1 MSQPSQLE
9 DVFRYV
15 DQRRDELLHR
25 LIAYASQPSVSA
37 TGEGVAE
44 AAELARRACEGAGL
58 PARVLPTGGS
68 PVVLGVGPQ
77 LPGRPTVLVYGHYD
91 VQPPD
96 PVEAWLSPPF
106 RPTLRNGRL
115 YGRGTGD
122 NKGQHLAQIL
132 GMEALRAR
140 GGELPCNVKVLLDG
154 EEEVGSPNLPAFV
167 DGHREE
173 LAADLAIWSDGP
185 VHESGRWCLVFGVR
199 GIVTF
204 ELRARGANRPLHSG
218 NWGGVAPNPLW
229 TLVHLLASMK
239 NERGEITVE
248 GLHDGVRPLEAAE
261 LEVIERLPV
270 DLDRV
275 MAGLGLEQLD
285 QPVERGFY
293 ERLVA
298 WPTFTIN
305 GLHGG
310 YGGPGSQT
318 ILPNEAVA
326 KCDVRLVPDQRAD
339 DVLAKI
345 HAHVERHAPEVELVA
360 GGSMEPSRTPV
371 DSPWTEPI
379 RRAMT
384 VALGEEPLLVPPLGG
399 SLPISVFTR
408 QLGLPTFGVPFA
420 NVDQTNHAPNEN
432 LEVERFFAGIKTAA
446 SVIVHLG
453 GMRGSAP

>member
-1 MSQPSQLE
+1 MSQLE

-15 DQRRDELLHR
+15 DQRRDELLGR

-44 AAELARRACEGAGL
+44 AAQLARRALEGAGL
-58 PARVLPTGGS
+58 RARVLETGGS
-68 PVVLGVGPQ
+68 PVVLGTGPQ
-77 LPGRPTVLVYGHYD
+77 VPGRLTVLVYGHYD

-96 PVEAWLSPPF
+96 PVEAWKTPPF
-106 RPTLRNGRL
+106 QPTLRDGRL

-132 GMEALRAR
+132 GMEALRACN
-140 GGELPCNVKVLLDG
+140 GELPCNVKVLLDG

-167 DGHREE
+167 DRHREE

-185 VHESGRWCLVFGVR
+185 VHESGRWCIAFGVR
-199 GIVTF
+199 GVVTF

-239 NERGEITVE
+239 DERGHITVE
-248 GLHDGVRPLEAAE
+248 GLHDGVRPLGPREV
-261 LEVIERLPV
+261 EVIEGLPV
-270 DLDRV
+270 DLGRV
-275 MAGLGLEQLD
+275 MAGLGLEHLD
-285 QPVERGFY
+285 EPAERGFY

-326 KCDVRLVPDQRAD
+326 KCDVRLVPDQRAA
-339 DVLAKI
+339 DVLAVI
-345 HAHVERHAPEVELVA
+345 RAHVQRHAPDVELLP

-371 DSPWTEPI
+371 DSPYTEPI
-379 RRAMT
+379 RRAMAE
-384 VALGEEPLLVPPLGG
+384 ALGEEPLLVPPLGG

-408 QLGLPTFGVPFA
+408 LLGLPTFGVPFA

-446 SVIVHLG
+446 SVLAHLG
-453 GMRGSAP
+453 VMSRSAQ